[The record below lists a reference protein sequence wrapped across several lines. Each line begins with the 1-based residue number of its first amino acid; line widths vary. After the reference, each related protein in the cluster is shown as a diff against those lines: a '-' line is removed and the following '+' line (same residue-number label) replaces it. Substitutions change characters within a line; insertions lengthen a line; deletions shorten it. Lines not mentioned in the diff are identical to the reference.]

1 LLAKVSACLCRCPS
15 RGLHPT
21 IAALAAALERKERGK
36 STATMVDA
44 LPSVVR
50 PAEGI
55 LETCT
60 RSLEETRALL
70 RDMMTAPA
78 KPEPTPL
85 EAYQHLRKA
94 QHPRFKARF

>member
-36 STATMVDA
+36 SAATMVDA

-55 LETCT
+55 LETA
-60 RSLEETRALL
+60 RVHLKKPRRLARYDDRAGETRAN
-70 RDMMTAPA
+70 AA
-78 KPEPTPL
+78 
-85 EAYQHLRKA
+85 
-94 QHPRFKARF
+94 